1 MRATMKCELLF
12 GLITVSSVNF
22 VLAGDWPQWRGPSRD
37 GQPAAGS
44 PAVSSLPRE
53 LKPVWRLPVG
63 PGFSSPVVARGKV
76 FFLDEQEG
84 QEVAH
89 CVEAGTAKEVW
100 KTPVATAAGD
110 EWGTGP
116 RSTPFVDGDR
126 GYFQSMNG
134 EFRCLDLA
142 DGKTKWGVSFKDYGI
157 GFSTKAAEGTAARRG
172 NNGSGIAE
180 GNYVYV
186 PVGAKGASVVCF
198 DKLTGKLLWE
208 AALPYSA
215 DATPITYQI
224 DGRQYVTIFASGGK
238 ERGGSRGAVYVS
250 FALPEKQDPLVKPS
264 RAQRN

>member
-1 MRATMKCELLF
+1 MGNGEEAGIQESPFFMRATMKCELLF

-22 VLAGDWPQWRGPSRD
+22 VLAGDWPQWRGPNRD

-198 DKLTGKLLWE
+198 DKLTGKEIWKTGDDE
-208 AALPYSA
+208 AAYSSFIV
-215 DATPITYQI
+215 ATLAGT
-224 DGRQYVTIFASGGK
+224 K
-238 ERGGSRGAVYVS
+238 H
-250 FALPEKQDPLVKPS
+250 LV
-264 RAQRN
+264 AFTAE